1 MNKSRLAIVG
11 GVGVGLV
18 LLCLALGFV
27 LTRWIDA
34 SGSPRQLNTATLIT
48 QIQGLSQLVTVKYVL
63 EKVVVLEDVKIYG
76 ENRVILVAHGVVK
89 AGVDLSR
96 LTPGDVSTEGL
107 RIRVRLPMAAITD
120 VYLDESQTQVL
131 EHSTGLLRRFDKDL
145 QQSARREGMEAIR
158 RNARYT
164 GIVDDANE
172 RAREQLT
179 VFFRQLGF
187 ENVEFVP

>member
-11 GVGVGLV
+11 GVVLGLV

-27 LTRWIDA
+27 LIRWIDA
-34 SGSPRQLNTATLIT
+34 SGSPRPLNTATLLT

-96 LTPGDVSTEGL
+96 LTPGDVSTEGS
-107 RIRVRLPMAAITD
+107 RVRVRLPMAGITD

-179 VFFRQLGF
+179 VFFQQLGF